1 MKWFKLKEDGSVSIF
16 LISIVAAV
24 FLFNAVLIDF
34 ARIQAAKRQTDMAVD
49 AAVRSAL
56 AAFDKELQGKYGLF
70 GVSKEQVEPL
80 FREMI
85 EQNLTHPAGD
95 GSFSLIDPQLS
106 ADSAQLEATG
116 DLGNHVV
123 FEQQVL
129 EDMKYKAPI
138 EITLEMFDKFKQL
151 AAVMKTASAAT
162 KASKAMR
169 KSYDSREKSLDS
181 FWESRAALATAD
193 LSIPALIDKNGGSF
207 DMTNNNRLFGQIADV
222 ETIASHYDTIERNY
236 LDIQKWE
243 KQRAALELQQQAVRD
258 QIQTIQQQISQMTAN
273 AGEGETVDTS
283 AQERQIDSL
292 SDQLVEMSNEWI
304 KLSTFIRDTTGPLN
318 IYLSQSHDV
327 LQQLGQKLDTV
338 IGLYTDTEQ
347 QFADAKEAN
356 RKMKEALDKA
366 KQETGASNYDTV
378 SNAPN
383 ADGQSASKNSDLDQ
397 EQASLEK
404 LIEDMESL
412 ILPDSYFER
421 MEQDLQAE
429 KAKLS
434 AVKSSVEQL
443 TSTLPTAYQSS
454 RQPPTVTTVRG
465 LAQDIYLN
473 HSAAGAQ
480 IYDHSLPGNYPEEA
494 KRREEKEK
502 YEQNKE
508 SPIVKQQEE
517 QANLGIKDVFNILK
531 AFKTLKAENEDYQK
545 LDGYYQKYMQQQEAD
560 ADKGQIELSDDYE
573 DASSQAMST
582 MDLLFAGLGDFFE
595 SMRNEMYVNEYA
607 FEHFKSFDPG
617 DSSNYFKDKKVD
629 ANALAKA
636 LGADNSGIEY
646 LIYGLN
652 KPGANVGAAL
662 GELFLLRVAIRTL
675 EGFMDLHIKMLGH
688 PLLILLAAIAYGVS
702 KAFVDM
708 VGFFTNQK
716 VPLSQIEPLN
726 AIILNYKDYLRIFLF
741 IHSSETKKLARMQSL
756 IQLDTDKDLSQYS
769 TYMSGKAQFSV
780 RLWFLPEVMQ
790 SLSQALFSNQEVKG
804 NRYYYGSEQKE
815 MSY

>member
-1 MKWFKLKEDGSVSIF
+1 
-16 LISIVAAV
+16 
-24 FLFNAVLIDF
+24 VLIDF

-70 GVSKEQVEPL
+70 GVSQEQVEPL

-169 KSYDSREKSLDS
+169 KSYENREKNLESY
-181 FWESRAALATAD
+181 WEDRKALEIAD
-193 LSIPALIDKNGGSF
+193 LAIPRLI
-207 DMTNNNRLFGQIADV
+207 
-222 ETIASHYDTIERNY
+222 E
-236 LDIQKWE
+236 
-243 KQRAALELQQQAVRD
+243 
-258 QIQTIQQQISQMTAN
+258 
-273 AGEGETVDTS
+273 
-283 AQERQIDSL
+283 
-292 SDQLVEMSNEWI
+292 
-304 KLSTFIRDTTGPLN
+304 
-318 IYLSQSHDV
+318 
-327 LQQLGQKLDTV
+327 
-338 IGLYTDTEQ
+338 
-347 QFADAKEAN
+347 
-356 RKMKEALDKA
+356 EALDEA
-366 KQETGASNYDTV
+366 KQKTESTNYETVG
-378 SNAPN
+378 NAPN
-383 ADGQSASKNSDLDQ
+383 ADGQTSENSDLDS
-397 EQASLEK
+397 EQASLEQ
-404 LIEDMESL
+404 LIKDMENL
-412 ILPDSYFER
+412 ILPDSYFVR
-421 MEQDLQAE
+421 MEQDIQSE
-429 KAKLS
+429 KAQLS
-434 AVKSSVEQL
+434 AVQSSVDQL
-443 TSTLPTAYQSS
+443 RSTLPTAYQSAQ
-454 RQPPTVTTVRG
+454 QPPSITTVKNQV
-465 LAQDIYLN
+465 QDIYD
-473 HSAAGAQ
+473 HHTAAGAQ
-480 IYDHSLPGNYPEEA
+480 IHDHSTPSNYPEEA

-560 ADKGQIELSDDYE
+560 ADKGQIEPSDDYE

-607 FEHFKSFDPG
+607 FEHFKSFNPG

-629 ANALAKA
+629 ANELAKA

-652 KPGANVGAAL
+652 KPGANIGAAL
-662 GELFLLRVAIRTL
+662 GELFLIRVAIRTL
-675 EGFMDLHIKMLGH
+675 EGFMDPKIKALGH
-688 PLLILLAAIAYGVS
+688 PLLVVIVAIAYGVA
-702 KAFVDM
+702 KAVADM
-708 VGFFTNQK
+708 VGFFMNEDI
-716 VPLSQIEPLN
+716 PLAGFRPLDS
-726 AIILNYKDYLRIFLF
+726 IFLSYKDYLRLFLL
-741 IHSSETKKLARMQSL
+741 IHSAESKKLARMQAL
-756 IQLDTDKDLSQYS
+756 IQLDTNKDLSQYS
-769 TYMSGKAQFSV
+769 TYMFGKAQFSV

-790 SLSQALFSNQEVKG
+790 SLSQTLFSNQEVKG
-804 NRYYYGSEQKE
+804 NRYYYENGPKD

>member
-1 MKWFKLKEDGSVSIF
+1 M
-16 LISIVAAV
+16 ISIVAAV

-80 FREMI
+80 FREII

-106 ADSAQLEATG
+106 ADSAHLEATG

-181 FWESRAALATAD
+181 FWESRKALDQANLA
-193 LSIPALIDKNGGSF
+193 IPSLIDKNGGSF
-207 DMTNNNRLFGQIADV
+207 DLTDSNRLFGQIADV
-222 ETIASHYDTIERNY
+222 ETIASHYDMVERYY

-243 KQRAALELQQQAVRD
+243 KQKAELEQRQQAVRN
-258 QIQTIQQQISQMTAN
+258 QIQSIQQQISQMTAS
-273 AGEGETVDTS
+273 AGEGEAVDTS
-283 AQERQIDSL
+283 AQERQIDAL
-292 SDQLVEMSNEWI
+292 SDQLVEMNNEWI
-304 KLSTFIRDTTGPLN
+304 KLDTSIRDTLGPLN
-318 IYLSQSHDV
+318 VYLSQAHSA
-327 LQQLGQKLDTV
+327 LQQLGQKLDAV
-338 IGLYTDTEQ
+338 IGLYPNTEKQ
-347 QFADAKEAN
+347 LADAKEAN
-356 RKMKEALDKA
+356 QKMKEALDKA
-366 KQETGASNYDTV
+366 KQETGASNYENV

-383 ADGQSASKNSDLDQ
+383 ADGAATPQNGDLSQ

-404 LIEDMESL
+404 LIKDMESL
-412 ILPDSYFER
+412 ILPESYFER

-429 KAKLS
+429 KSKLT
-434 AVKSSVEQL
+434 AVKNSVDQL
-443 TSTLPTAYQSS
+443 TSALPTAYQSS
-454 RQPPTVTTVRG
+454 RQPPTVVTVKG

-480 IYDHSLPGNYPEEA
+480 IYKNSLPENYPEEA
-494 KRREEKEK
+494 KRREEKAK

-508 SPIVKQQEE
+508 SPLVTQQEE
-517 QANLGIKDVFNILK
+517 KANLGIKDVFNILN

-545 LDGYYQKYMQQQEAD
+545 LDTYYQKYMQQQVDD
-560 ADKGQIELSDDYE
+560 ADKGQIEPSDDYE
-573 DASSQAMST
+573 DASSQAMSA

-607 FEHFKSFDPG
+607 FEHFNSFDPAA
-617 DSSNYFKDKKVD
+617 SSNYFKDGKVD
-629 ANALAKA
+629 ANELAKA

-646 LIYGLN
+646 LIYGFH

-662 GELFLLRVAIRTL
+662 GELFLIRVAIGVV
-675 EGFMDLHIKMLGH
+675 EGLTKPQFRSLGH
-688 PLLILLAAIAYGVS
+688 PLLILIAAIAYGVGQ
-702 KAFVDM
+702 ALQDM
-708 VGFFTNQK
+708 IGFFAGK
-716 VPLSQIEPLN
+716 EVPLAGIQPLN
-726 AIILNYKDYLRIFLF
+726 TIKLKYKDYLRLFLL
-741 IHSSETKKLARMQSL
+741 IHSAETKKLARMQAL
-756 IQLDTDKDLSQYS
+756 IQLDTDKDLSQYFS
-769 TYMSGKAQFSV
+769 YLSGNAQFSV
-780 RLWFLPEVMQ
+780 RLWFLPEIMK
-790 SLSQALFSNQEVKG
+790 SLSRSLFTDQEVKG
-804 NRYYYGSEQKE
+804 NRFYYNNGSQE

>member
-1 MKWFKLKEDGSVSIF
+1 M
-16 LISIVAAV
+16 
-24 FLFNAVLIDF
+24 LIDF

-70 GVSKEQVEPL
+70 GVSQEQVEPL

-169 KSYDSREKSLDS
+169 KSYENREKNLESY
-181 FWESRAALATAD
+181 WEDRKALEIAD
-193 LSIPALIDKNGGSF
+193 LAIPRLI
-207 DMTNNNRLFGQIADV
+207 
-222 ETIASHYDTIERNY
+222 E
-236 LDIQKWE
+236 
-243 KQRAALELQQQAVRD
+243 
-258 QIQTIQQQISQMTAN
+258 
-273 AGEGETVDTS
+273 
-283 AQERQIDSL
+283 
-292 SDQLVEMSNEWI
+292 
-304 KLSTFIRDTTGPLN
+304 
-318 IYLSQSHDV
+318 
-327 LQQLGQKLDTV
+327 
-338 IGLYTDTEQ
+338 
-347 QFADAKEAN
+347 
-356 RKMKEALDKA
+356 EALDEA
-366 KQETGASNYDTV
+366 KQKTESTNYETVG
-378 SNAPN
+378 NAPN
-383 ADGQSASKNSDLDQ
+383 ADGQTSENSDLDS
-397 EQASLEK
+397 EQASLEQ
-404 LIEDMESL
+404 LIKDMENL
-412 ILPDSYFER
+412 ILPDSYFVR
-421 MEQDLQAE
+421 MEQDIQSE
-429 KAKLS
+429 KAQLS
-434 AVKSSVEQL
+434 AVQSSVDQL
-443 TSTLPTAYQSS
+443 RSTLPTAYQSAQ
-454 RQPPTVTTVRG
+454 QPPSITTVKNQV
-465 LAQDIYLN
+465 QDIYD
-473 HSAAGAQ
+473 HHTAAGAQ
-480 IYDHSLPGNYPEEA
+480 IHDHSTPSNYPEEA

-560 ADKGQIELSDDYE
+560 ADKGQIEPSDDYE

-607 FEHFKSFDPG
+607 FEHFKSFNPG

-629 ANALAKA
+629 ANELAKA

-652 KPGANVGAAL
+652 KPGANIGAAL
-662 GELFLLRVAIRTL
+662 GELFLIRVAIRTL
-675 EGFMDLHIKMLGH
+675 EGFMDPKIKALGH
-688 PLLILLAAIAYGVS
+688 PLLVVIVAIAYGVA
-702 KAFVDM
+702 KAVADM
-708 VGFFTNQK
+708 VGFFMNEDI
-716 VPLSQIEPLN
+716 PLAGFRPLDS
-726 AIILNYKDYLRIFLF
+726 IFLSYKDYLRLFLL
-741 IHSSETKKLARMQSL
+741 IHSAESKKLARMQAL
-756 IQLDTDKDLSQYS
+756 IQLDTNKDLSQYS
-769 TYMSGKAQFSV
+769 TYMFGKAQFSV

-790 SLSQALFSNQEVKG
+790 SLSQTLFSNQEVKG
-804 NRYYYGSEQKE
+804 NRYYYENGPKD